1 MSSES
6 SYADQRRRVCE
17 AAAARGYEDPAS
29 LRELLICTTSTVT
42 APMAEAYFAER
53 RNDPKLLSLLVAI
66 ALEGEDAGDAPW
78 AAANTIADFPAE
90 MLLPHKL
97 SLEKLAAEQWTYLHV
112 PGRRALEKVAAVGGA
127 R

>member
-29 LRELLICTTSTVT
+29 LRELLICTTSTT

-90 MLLPHKL
+90 MLLPHKS
-97 SLEKLAAEQWTYLHV
+97 SLETLAAEQWSYLHV
-112 PGRRALEKVAAVGGA
+112 PGRQALEKIAAAGGA

>member
-6 SYADQRRRVCE
+6 NYQDDCRRVCE
-17 AAAARGYEDPAS
+17 AAVANGYEDSDS

-53 RNDPKLLSLLVAI
+53 RDNAKLLALLVAI

-90 MLLPHKL
+90 MLLPHEQ
-97 SLEKLAAEQWTYLHV
+97 SLEQLAAEEWTYLHV
-112 PGRRALEKVAAVGGA
+112 PGRRALAKIAAAGGA
-127 R
+127 E